1 MPALAEAIT
10 RYHRL
15 IEQNGFGDAAWCEQL
30 QERMRQ
36 MHLTDSGRLLSP
48 ILRPFF
54 LTGRQAESLAR
65 TAEHFSAILD
75 KTQDMV
81 MASPALLSRVQM
93 LPAEKMLA
101 ALPSGSAHLS
111 VTCRLDALLSKNSL
125 SLVGFDTCQPSG
137 LMYASLLADLFLD
150 LPLVKEFKRSGYKV
164 TKLGAPRQFY
174 NSLLAA
180 WREFGGKG
188 TPVIAIVEC
197 PLPAGSTSSE
207 GQLMADSLMAHGADA
222 RLVPPENLRYSDG
235 RLWAGPLSID
245 LVFRRILTREILT
258 RWELS
263 HPLLQAYREGAVC
276 VVNSFRSEMGRRRA
290 MLELLSDP
298 SFIARF
304 PAADRKLIGS
314 LVPWTRVVSAR
325 KTKYGDTAV
334 DLLDYIS
341 QNREPLVLLPNEDT
355 PQERAY
361 IGAEM
366 TQTAWERALRAAQRS
381 PYVVQERSRP
391 ALEQFPFFQYGEFK
405 VAEAEVILQ
414 PQLLAGKLAGAAA
427 LLTKSS
433 GGSPTTL
440 GLAPV
445 LLLE

>member
-1 MPALAEAIT
+1 
-10 RYHRL
+10 
-15 IEQNGFGDAAWCEQL
+15 
-30 QERMRQ
+30 

-54 LTGRQAESLAR
+54 LTAKQAESLAR

-111 VTCRLDALLSKNSL
+111 VTCRLDTILSRNSL
-125 SLVGFDTCQPSG
+125 SLVGFDACQPSG
-137 LMYASLLADLFLD
+137 LIYSSLLADLFLN
-150 LPLVKEFKRSGYKV
+150 LPVVNEFKRSGYKLA
-164 TKLGAPRQFY
+164 KLGAPRQLC
-174 NSLLAA
+174 NALLAA

-188 TPVIAIVEC
+188 APVIAIVEC

-207 GQLMADSLMAHGADA
+207 GQLLAGLLASQGASAH
-222 RLVPPENLRYSDG
+222 LVPPENLRYIDG
-235 RLWAGPLSID
+235 CLCAGPLSID
-245 LVFRRILTREILT
+245 LVFRRISTREILT

-290 MLELLSDP
+290 MLELLSDE

-325 KTKYGDTAV
+325 RTKYRDTAV
-334 DLLDYIS
+334 DLLDYAL
-341 QNREPLVLLPNEDT
+341 QNRESLVLLPNEDT
-355 PQERAY
+355 PQERTY
-361 IGAEM
+361 VGAEI
-366 TQTAWERALRAAQRS
+366 TQTAWERALRAAQRT
-381 PYVVQERSRP
+381 PYVVQERCLP
-391 ALEQFPFFQYGEFK
+391 PLEQFPFFQYGEFK
-405 VAEAEVILQ
+405 IADAEVILQ
-414 PQLLAGKLAGAAA
+414 PQLLSGKLAGAAA